1 MKLNRKGQGI
11 EYIVPVVITF
21 VVIVVVASVGILI
34 WEEVFQQVNTTGSW
48 DNTGNNNASL
58 GTDYSYNNF
67 NRSTTYTALND
78 GKESI
83 MTIMQWLPLIGLVMA
98 AIIIIGLILG
108 NLANMK

>member
-21 VVIVVVASVGILI
+21 VVIVVVGSVGLLI
-34 WEEVFQQVNTTGSW
+34 WEEVFQQTNTTGVW
-48 DNTGNNNASL
+48 DDNSAEAENW
-58 GTDYSYNNF
+58 F